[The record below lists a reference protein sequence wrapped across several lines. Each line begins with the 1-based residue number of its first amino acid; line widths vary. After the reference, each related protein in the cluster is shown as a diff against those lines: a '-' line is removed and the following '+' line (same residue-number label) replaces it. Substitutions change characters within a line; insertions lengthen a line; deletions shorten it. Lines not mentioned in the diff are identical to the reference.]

1 MVAGAAQP
9 GVVTASFAGWFAGW
23 FVGWFVEKP
32 RRAPQEVELRAISAR
47 LDVLERD
54 RSS

>member
-9 GVVTASFAGWFAGW
+9 GVVTASFAGW

>member
-9 GVVTASFAGWFAGW
+9 GVVTASFEGW
-23 FVGWFVEKP
+23 FVGWFAEKP
-32 RRAPQEVELRAISAR
+32 RRAAQEVELRAISAR